1 MAFLIAEV
9 IYPSPNWGKGLVEG
23 AQIARANG
31 IPFGVIYNGTRQ
43 DATDAAWTAD
53 ARGHYTAIE
62 TSLRLK
68 PDIVFF
74 CTWTQRPDH
83 ILPEGQD
90 GTMTNL
96 VMSYL
101 RWRHIVQ

>member
-1 MAFLIAEV
+1 VIAEV
-9 IYPSPNWGKGLVEG
+9 IYPSPNWGRGLVEG
-23 AQIARANG
+23 AQIARKNG

-53 ARGHYTAIE
+53 ARSHYTVIE

-68 PDIVFF
+68 PDIAFF
-74 CTWTQRPDH
+74 STWTQRPDH
-83 ILPEGQD
+83 MLPESQD

-96 VMSYL
+96 VLSYL
-101 RWRHIVQ
+101 QWHRVLR